1 MNTPTD
7 WTSAVAILAGGLIL
21 GMLFVY
27 FFSRRKSAP
36 TLGDDSDLELKDLH
50 AKRDALVQQLR
61 AVGPDTS
68 DEERLRL
75 ENEAAAVLRQIDAHR
90 PARVKPSA
98 AAARPSSSS
107 SMSPALQGVLWGT
120 GSFLLLALLAY
131 LVWKQSTPKEPM
143 AAQQAPMQ
151 QQQQQARVNP
161 MVAQLEAA
169 VQKDPEN
176 IQLRNDLAQAYLET
190 ENLMGVFNETK
201 IILAKN
207 PDDSRA
213 LAMGGL
219 VRLAMGEADAAVTM
233 LQHATRSDRRNLD
246 AWVGLAWVYSQTGK
260 PKEADAAIAEAI
272 RISPENKARLEEV
285 LGQMKGQPLPPNH
298 PPVDGAAQAAAAPA
312 PSSAPADAG
321 SAIRISIEIDPSA
334 QSRANM
340 SGVLYVIA
348 RGVPGAP
355 PVAVKRLDPHILP
368 ATIDISQADSMMGQP
383 IPDSVRIEVRL
394 DSDGDALT
402 KPATDPSA
410 SRPDVR
416 RGRKFRIV
424 PRVATRPIPHLT
436 RRRPVWTF

>member
-1 MNTPTD
+1 MNRPTD

-36 TLGDDSDLELKDLH
+36 TLGDESDLQLKDLE

-75 ENEAAAVLRQIDAHR
+75 ENETAAVLRQIDGHR
-90 PARVKPSA
+90 PKPRKTA
-98 AAARPSSSS
+98 PVPSPT
-107 SMSPALQGVLWGT
+107 MNPALQGVLWGT

-131 LVWKQSTPKEPM
+131 FVWKQSTPKEPM

-151 QQQQQARVNP
+151 QQQQQPARVNP

-176 IQLRNDLAQAYLET
+176 LQLRNDLAQAYLET

-233 LQHATRSDRRNLD
+233 LQHATKSDRKNLD

-260 PKEADAAIAEAI
+260 AKEADAAIAEAI

-285 LGQMKGQPLPPNH
+285 LGQMKNQPLPPNH
-298 PPVDGAAQAAAAPA
+298 PPVDGGAQAAAAPA
-312 PSSAPADAG
+312 PAPAPAAG
-321 SAIRISIEIDPSA
+321 GRSIRITIELDPAA

-340 SGVLYVIA
+340 GGVVYVIA
-348 RGVPGAP
+348 RGAAGGP
-355 PVAVKRLDPHILP
+355 PAAVKRVDPRSLP
-368 ATIDISQADSMMGQP
+368 TTIDLSQADSMMGQP
-383 IPDSVRIEVRL
+383 IPDQVRIDVRL
-394 DSDGDALT
+394 DSDGDAMT
-402 KPATDPSA
+402 RPATDPAAMMEGVTPGSA
-410 SRPDVR
+410 IRLVL
-416 RGRKFRIV
+416 K
-424 PRVATRPIPHLT
+424 
-436 RRRPVWTF
+436 